1 MFFLLLSYKNDQRER
16 EKKKRLPGPF
26 SSVLLHLMSVCGGDE
41 WVGDK
46 AEESDREPAQPQACG
61 SRGGGASSNPPTP
74 LLHTSS

>member
-61 SRGGGASSNPPTP
+61 SRGWGRRATPHPPPT
-74 LLHTSS
+74 H